1 MAEINI
7 EKKQNNPFNN
17 NKLVW
22 LLVLFLFLI
31 IGVIWLVGRED
42 EEIETTEPEV
52 IEQRI
57 SEKYLNTFMWP
68 EDPFR
73 A

>member
-7 EKKQNNPFNN
+7 EKKQNSPFKN

-42 EEIETTEPEV
+42 EEREAEEPEV

-57 SEKYLNTFMWP
+57 SEIHQSFFMGSRHF
-68 EDPFR
+68 FR